1 MSKTLEF
8 LSALAVLSLTATSA
22 AGRCENLCSHEW
34 MQTASYD
41 QVLSEVILGNAEINI
56 HNGEFGFSPLATA
69 VSTNNRGAVR
79 VILNAG
85 ADVNY
90 RYGPDFTAIF
100 ESRSKEMIDILV
112 ELGANV
118 NARRLNGEAPIH
130 YARNE
135 EVWYALRDVGADIM
149 AITASGISTV
159 MTAPSPD
166 IFRELLETGI
176 NPKTPLDNGATA
188 LFYNR
193 SSAVIRELIELGID
207 IEARDN
213 NGNTAL
219 HQNSNT
225 NVKRTLLELGA
236 NPYAENSDREIP
248 IFNAR
253 SAEDVRV
260 FCESYPDTVH
270 YRNEI
275 GETALIKM
283 TRQSLIINIEVIQA
297 LIECGSDIDAQDPSG
312 ATPLHISASGWQP
325 DLVDLL
331 LDNGANAKIEDNLG
345 RTAFE
350 IANENLMLKGSST
363 LYRLNDLRFQ
373 Q

>member
-34 MQTASYD
+34 MQTASYE
-41 QVLSEVILGNAEINI
+41 QVLSEVILRNAKINI

-69 VSTNNRGAVR
+69 VATNNREAMR
-79 VILNAG
+79 AILNEG

-100 ESRSKEMIDILV
+100 EARSKEIVDILV

-135 EVWYALRDVGADIM
+135 EVWYALRDAGADIT
-149 AITASGISTV
+149 AITTSGISTV
-159 MTAPSPD
+159 MTAPSLD
-166 IFRELLETGI
+166 IFGELLGAGMDPRI
-176 NPKTPLDNGATA
+176 PLDNGATA
-188 LFYNR
+188 LFYNS

-207 IEARDN
+207 IEAQDN

-219 HQNSNT
+219 HKNYST
-225 NVKRTLLELGA
+225 DVKRTLLELGA
-236 NPYAENSDREIP
+236 NPYAENSNREIP
-248 IFNAR
+248 IFNAQ
-253 SAEDVRV
+253 SAQDIRL
-260 FCESYPDTVH
+260 FCTSYPDIVH
-270 YRNEI
+270 HRNTS

-283 TRQSLIINIEVIQA
+283 TRQSIFIDIEVIQA
-297 LIECGSDIDAQDPSG
+297 LIECGSDIDAQDSSG
-312 ATPLHISASGWQP
+312 ATPLHISANGWQP

-331 LDNGANAKIEDNLG
+331 LDNGANAKIEDNLN

-350 IANENLMLKGSST
+350 IASENFVFKGSST